1 MAARFISAEEYI
13 ASCDPSVRP
22 VLEDIRKRDERDSH
36 RSSAP
41 LLAAEDAV
49 MLDTSALDIEGAFAA
64 ALAIVMGKKP

>member
-1 MAARFISAEEYI
+1 
-13 ASCDPSVRP
+13 

-41 LLAAEDAV
+41 LLAAADAI

-64 ALAIVMGKKP
+64 ALAIVMGEKP